1 MDMSLAR
8 RAALGGTALLAL
20 TLTNL
25 PGSPATA
32 AEPDASATQAVEQTL
47 VLRTAK
53 DPNLVADMAYG
64 SPNPGNPVT
73 LYPAHGG
80 TNQQWE
86 VVPVQGNWFQLRN
99 KASGTCL
106 VNGYHSVE
114 NGHKLAGYGC
124 NKGYEDQLWA
134 RVGVENSN
142 QFTLVNKYSGKCM
155 DQTLNIAALVQITQ
169 WDCHGQ
175 VQQRWTATVV

>member
-1 MDMSLAR
+1 MFFAR
-8 RAALGGTALLAL
+8 KAALGCTALLAL
-20 TLTNL
+20 TLIGT
-25 PGSPATA
+25 GTSPATA
-32 AEPDASATQAVEQTL
+32 ALPKDAAIQVAPQTL

-53 DPNLVADMAYG
+53 NPNLVADMAYG
-64 SPNPGNPVT
+64 SPTPGNPVT
-73 LYPAHGG
+73 LYPYHGG

-86 VVPVQGNWFQLRN
+86 VIPVQGDWFQLRN

-124 NKGYEDQLWA
+124 NSGYEDQLWA
-134 RVGVENSN
+134 MVGVENTN

-155 DQTLNIAALVQITQ
+155 DQTLDGTTQTQLTQ
-169 WDCHGQ
+169 WQCHGQ